1 MIVITGNP
9 GVGKHTISK
18 KLSQKLGFPIL
29 DLNQIAI
36 QNKVYQKRDHTLDVD
51 TKKLA
56 KITKKLVK
64 KDTIVV
70 GHLAPYVIEKSQPNL
85 AIILRKNPYK
95 LIPIYEK
102 RKYTQKKII
111 ENIGSEILGIIEYDS
126 IVRFGMKKTRQ
137 INATN
142 LSPNQII
149 NKIMLAIKRKFKG
162 DRVDWLNLVA
172 NKGDLAKFFPNKK

>member
-18 KLSQKLGFPIL
+18 KLSQKLGFSIL

-36 QNKVYQKRDHTLDVD
+36 QNKIYQKHDHTLDVD

-70 GHLAPYVIEKSQPNL
+70 GHLAPYVIEKSQPRL
-85 AIILRKNPYK
+85 AIILRKNPYR
-95 LIPIYEK
+95 LIPIYKK
-102 RKYTQKKII
+102 RKYTKKKII

-126 IVRFGMKKTRQ
+126 IARFGMKKTRQ

-162 DRVDWLNLVA
+162 DEVDWLDLVA
-172 NKGDLAKFFPNKK
+172 NKGDLARFFPNKK